1 MRTPVWILCGWL
13 LSGASTATEDTPAPA
28 RTPGPPGIHL
38 EQLTFFG
45 YDCLHDCSRH
55 KAGFAWAEAN
65 GIADGAAC
73 VGRERPFV
81 EGCRAYA
88 DLGGPSRD
96 AGYDWAAENEVGDVR
111 ACAGAG
117 APFAEGCLD
126 YLRVAP

>member
-1 MRTPVWILCGWL
+1 MRTPVWILFGWL
-13 LSGASTATEDTPAPA
+13 LSEASIAAEDTPAPA
-28 RTPGPPGIHL
+28 RKPGAQGIRL

-45 YDCLHDCSRH
+45 YDCPDDCSIH

-65 GIADGAAC
+65 GIAEGAAC
-73 VGRERPFV
+73 VERGRPFV

-88 DLGGPSRD
+88 ERGGSSRD
-96 AGYDWAAENEVGDVR
+96 AGHDWAAENEVGDVR

-126 YLRVAP
+126 YLRGTP